1 MARNTYLKEHLS
13 FTQAGLE
20 LLSEEAQ
27 DGSGHKTLKLKPIH
41 FGEGMPLI
49 YLEIKLNL
57 EEHRI

>member
-27 DGSGHKTLKLKPIH
+27 DGSGHKTLKLKGGYKI
-41 FGEGMPLI
+41 FMKTI
-49 YLEIKLNL
+49 
-57 EEHRI
+57 RRA